1 MPSPTERYLA
11 RYAILDRP
19 PEPMRRY
26 RFVLT
31 IPAFDERPDFL
42 DRTLAENRG
51 ADTLTIVTVNAPE
64 QASTPQHA
72 RTRELFEAIR
82 DRPDTLVIDRVTT
95 PVPQR
100 QGVGLA
106 RKLAADLA
114 CALIQRGDI
123 VCPVIFMTDAD
134 VRLPSGYFDA
144 SAGLERGTALYPFR
158 HESSDA
164 TLQSHADLYELHLRH
179 YVRGLSSARS
189 PYDYQSLGSTIAI
202 HADSYARVRGVP
214 RRNAGEDFYLLNK
227 AAKVGPIFS
236 LGGPQLSIEAR
247 RSERV
252 PFGTGPALMSM
263 PDDPEDYVSYPPEV
277 FTRLAEVLR
286 SMRSLALGHEAEELP
301 PETKLPLLELGWQ
314 PLNFQRR
321 HSAGAKRLRAIT
333 EWFDGFRTMRFVRMV
348 SQRFDVPPLLETLR
362 TEFDA
367 PGAGTSELLAICRA
381 QDQERV
387 SGVES
392 RTDA

>member
-19 PEPMRRY
+19 PEPASRY

-31 IPAFDERPDFL
+31 IPAFDEHPDFL
-42 DRTLAENRG
+42 DRTLAENRD

-64 QASTPQHA
+64 QASTPQQA
-72 RTRELFEAIR
+72 RTRNLLEAIR
-82 DRPDTLVIDRVTT
+82 ERPDVLAIDRVTT

-114 CALIQRGDI
+114 CALIQRGD
-123 VCPVIFMTDAD
+123 VACPVIFMTDAD
-134 VRLPSGYFDA
+134 VKLPAGYFDA
-144 SAGLERGTALYPFR
+144 SAGMERGTALYPFR
-158 HESSDA
+158 HESGD
-164 TLQSHADLYELHLRH
+164 TILQSHADLYELHLRH

-227 AAKVGPIFS
+227 AAKVDPIFS
-236 LGGPQLSIEAR
+236 LGGPQLTIEAR

-252 PFGTGPALMSM
+252 PFGTGPALLSM
-263 PDDPEDYVSYPPEV
+263 PDDPEDFVSYPPEV
-277 FTRLAEVLR
+277 FTKLAEVLR
-286 SMRSLALGHEAEELP
+286 SMRSLALGRETEELP
-301 PETKLPLLELGWQ
+301 PKTEAPLAELGWQ
-314 PLNFQRR
+314 PLNFQHR
-321 HSAGAKRLRAIT
+321 HSAGPKRLRAIM
-333 EWFDGFRTMRFVRMV
+333 EWFDGFRTMRFIRMV
-348 SQRFDVPPLLETLR
+348 SQGLDATPLLETLR
-362 TEFDA
+362 AEFDA
-367 PGAGTSELLAICRA
+367 PGAGPGELLAICRGRE
-381 QDQERV
+381 DERV

-392 RTDA
+392 QTDA

>member
-11 RYAILDRP
+11 RYAILDRL
-19 PEPMRRY
+19 PELTRRY
-26 RFVLT
+26 QFVLT

-42 DRTLAENRG
+42 DRTLAENRD

-64 QASTPQHA
+64 QASIPQQA
-72 RTRELFEAIR
+72 RTRDLFEAIR
-82 DRPDTLVIDRVTT
+82 DRPDVVVIDRVTT
-95 PVPQR
+95 PLPQR

-114 CALIQRGDI
+114 CALIQRGDAA
-123 VCPVIFMTDAD
+123 CPVIFMTDAD
-134 VRLPSGYFDA
+134 VRLPGGYFDA
-144 SAGLERGTALYPFR
+144 AANLERGTVLYPFH

-236 LGGPQLSIEAR
+236 LAGPQLSIEAR
-247 RSERV
+247 RSGRV

-263 PDDPEDYVSYPPEV
+263 PDDPEAFNSYPPEV
-277 FTRLAEVLR
+277 FTRLAGVLR
-286 SMRSLALGHEAEELP
+286 SMRALGLRDETAELP
-301 PETKLPLLELGWQ
+301 ADAEGPLMELGWQ
-314 PLNFQRR
+314 PLDFQHR
-321 HSAGAKRLRAIT
+321 HPAGPKRLRAIT
-333 EWFDGFRTMRFVRMV
+333 EWFDGFRTMRFIRMTDRSLGAV
-348 SQRFDVPPLLETLR
+348 PLLETLR
-362 TEFDA
+362 SEFDA
-367 PGAGTSELLAICRA
+367 PGAGPGELLAICRA
-381 QDQERV
+381 REVERV
-387 SGVES
+387 SGVAS
-392 RTDA
+392 GIGG